1 MEKKSEVVQD
11 SIAYRGVS
19 SEAWC
24 LVCWVRLCL
33 RVTKKHSTRLS
44 KLNALVS
51 WFAFLTSW
59 HHRPLQERRGS
70 SRKCLP
76 SKTGK
81 VLVQAESSVCSH
93 GGCVGLT
100 WYICSES
107 SSTCQLFKN
116 LTTLFTSFVSKG
128 RRIKRG
134 YWIFHRKI
142 WEWNYGFPHQLKKQL
157 LKWLDLPILRWHSW
171 IFHPTTIQGKKF
183 I

>member
-1 MEKKSEVVQD
+1 MIKCSHPGIPSPPLNWGIPTESRDLILSRISHCNFCLTEKS
-11 SIAYRGVS
+11 
-19 SEAWC
+19 
-24 LVCWVRLCL
+24 
-33 RVTKKHSTRLS
+33 
-44 KLNALVS
+44 
-51 WFAFLTSW
+51 

-70 SRKCLP
+70 SRKYLP